1 MFNLIFEVM
10 EKKERDGKVIN
21 PFLDWSFKYLFGTPE
36 SKSNLIG
43 LLNLVLSPDV
53 EIEDVDFMNSE
64 SIPSS
69 PQLKGCVFDIICRDK
84 AGDNYLVEMQNQQ
97 MMNEVERMIYY
108 TCRLIDRMGVSGR
121 EWDYRQIK
129 RVYSICLM
137 NFTFEEHPVLRRD
150 VVLYDVRG
158 QKVFSDKLNIVLL
171 QLPCLRARSIHECSQ
186 QYEFLLY
193 LLNQM
198 HKGMKTI
205 EELKLEVAQTALPE
219 ETKELFYKVLD
230 TADVA
235 SLSESD
241 RIQYE
246 SDLKNYRDSMS
257 CIAFAEHKGRAEG
270 LEEGRQEGREEGIK
284 VGVLRTAKKMK
295 SLGIPEKDIAECT
308 GLSVEEIL
316 GL

>member
-1 MFNLIFEVM
+1 MFNQIFEVM

-230 TADVA
+230 TADFA

-246 SDLKNYRDSMS
+246 SDLKNYRDTMS
-257 CIAFAEHKGRAEG
+257 CIEFAEYKGKKEG
-270 LEEGRQEGREEGIK
+270 KIE
-284 VGVLRTAKKMK
+284 TAAKMK
-295 SLGIPEKDIAECT
+295 ANGISLDVIAECT
-308 GLSVEEIL
+308 GLSEEEIQQL
-316 GL
+316 

>member
-43 LLNLVLSPDV
+43 LLNLVLNPDV
-53 EIEDVDFMNSE
+53 EIVDVDFMNSE
-64 SIPSS
+64 SIPNF

-150 VVLYDVRG
+150 VILYDVRVR
-158 QKVFSDKLNIVLL
+158 K
-171 QLPCLRARSIHECSQ
+171 C
-186 QYEFLLY
+186 FL
-193 LLNQM
+193 
-198 HKGMKTI
+198 I
-205 EELKLEVAQTALPE
+205 
-219 ETKELFYKVLD
+219 
-230 TADVA
+230 
-235 SLSESD
+235 S
-241 RIQYE
+241 
-246 SDLKNYRDSMS
+246 
-257 CIAFAEHKGRAEG
+257 
-270 LEEGRQEGREEGIK
+270 
-284 VGVLRTAKKMK
+284 
-295 SLGIPEKDIAECT
+295 
-308 GLSVEEIL
+308 
-316 GL
+316 

>member
-43 LLNLVLSPDV
+43 LLNLVLNPDV
-53 EIEDVDFMNSE
+53 EIVDVDFMNSE

-150 VVLYDVRG
+150 VILYDVRVR
-158 QKVFSDKLNIVLL
+158 K
-171 QLPCLRARSIHECSQ
+171 C
-186 QYEFLLY
+186 FL
-193 LLNQM
+193 
-198 HKGMKTI
+198 I
-205 EELKLEVAQTALPE
+205 
-219 ETKELFYKVLD
+219 
-230 TADVA
+230 
-235 SLSESD
+235 S
-241 RIQYE
+241 
-246 SDLKNYRDSMS
+246 
-257 CIAFAEHKGRAEG
+257 
-270 LEEGRQEGREEGIK
+270 
-284 VGVLRTAKKMK
+284 
-295 SLGIPEKDIAECT
+295 
-308 GLSVEEIL
+308 
-316 GL
+316 

>member
-1 MFNLIFEVM
+1 M
-10 EKKERDGKVIN
+10 
-21 PFLDWSFKYLFGTPE
+21 
-36 SKSNLIG
+36 
-43 LLNLVLSPDV
+43 
-53 EIEDVDFMNSE
+53 
-64 SIPSS
+64 
-69 PQLKGCVFDIICRDK
+69 
-84 AGDNYLVEMQNQQ
+84 
-97 MMNEVERMIYY
+97 
-108 TCRLIDRMGVSGR
+108 
-121 EWDYRQIK
+121 
-129 RVYSICLM
+129 
-137 NFTFEEHPVLRRD
+137 
-150 VVLYDVRG
+150 
-158 QKVFSDKLNIVLL
+158 FSDKLNIVLL

-284 VGVLRTAKKMK
+284 VGVLRTAKKMM
-295 SLGIPEKDIAECT
+295 SLGIPEKDIAETT

>member
-43 LLNLVLSPDV
+43 LLNLVLNPDV
-53 EIEDVDFMNSE
+53 EIVDVDFMNSE

-246 SDLKNYRDSMS
+246 SDLKNYRDTMS
-257 CIAFAEHKGRAEG
+257 CIEFARHKG
-270 LEEGRQEGREEGIK
+270 I
-284 VGVLRTAKKMK
+284 
-295 SLGIPEKDIAECT
+295 SDIAARMKVKGISPDVIADCT
-308 GLSVEEIL
+308 GLSVEDISKL
-316 GL
+316 

>member
-1 MFNLIFEVM
+1 MFEASL
-10 EKKERDGKVIN
+10 
-21 PFLDWSFKYLFGTPE
+21 
-36 SKSNLIG
+36 
-43 LLNLVLSPDV
+43 
-53 EIEDVDFMNSE
+53 
-64 SIPSS
+64 
-69 PQLKGCVFDIICRDK
+69 
-84 AGDNYLVEMQNQQ
+84 
-97 MMNEVERMIYY
+97 
-108 TCRLIDRMGVSGR
+108 
-121 EWDYRQIK
+121 
-129 RVYSICLM
+129 
-137 NFTFEEHPVLRRD
+137 
-150 VVLYDVRG
+150 VLYDVRG

-246 SDLKNYRDSMS
+246 SDLKNYRDTMS
-257 CIAFAEHKGRAEG
+257 CIEFARHKGISDIA
-270 LEEGRQEGREEGIK
+270 
-284 VGVLRTAKKMK
+284 AKMK
-295 SLGIPEKDIAECT
+295 VKGISPDVIADCT
-308 GLSVEEIL
+308 GLSVEEVSKL
-316 GL
+316 

>member
-246 SDLKNYRDSMS
+246 SDLKNYRDTMS
-257 CIAFAEHKGRAEG
+257 CIEFAEYKGKKEG
-270 LEEGRQEGREEGIK
+270 KIE
-284 VGVLRTAKKMK
+284 TAAKMK
-295 SLGIPEKDIAECT
+295 ANGISLDVIAECT
-308 GLSVEEIL
+308 GLSEEEIQQL
-316 GL
+316 